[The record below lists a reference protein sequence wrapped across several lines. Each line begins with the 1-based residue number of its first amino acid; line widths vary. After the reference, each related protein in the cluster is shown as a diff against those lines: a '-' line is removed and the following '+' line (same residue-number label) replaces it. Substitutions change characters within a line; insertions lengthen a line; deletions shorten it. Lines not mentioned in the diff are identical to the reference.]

1 MRPLFVSLIVL
12 GVSVC
17 ALAGYDYTISS
28 GYSDDIILKNSQTL
42 LMTGGGV
49 YEITAKDFSAIEI
62 NNTAPFAI
70 ATGGI
75 ANLIMGDNSKLAFSG
90 GDVYRLNIGGFATAT
105 LSGGQ
110 IYKIYSYQST
120 AIPNYMQHIE
130 IICKDYSFNSMTNK
144 LTGTWADNT
153 TFNIQLVNQIGYSPV
168 IDNIKF
174 TIIPEPAT
182 LLLLGLG
189 GVLLRRRQ

>member
-1 MRPLFVSLIVL
+1 MRSLFVSLFMFGMGISAF
-12 GVSVC
+12 G
-17 ALAGYDYTISS
+17 GYDYTISG

-49 YEITAKDFSAIEI
+49 YEITAKDFSVIEI

-75 ANLIMGDNSKLAFSG
+75 ANLIMGDNSKLVFSG
-90 GDVYRLNIGGFATAT
+90 GDVYRLNIGGFATAA

-110 IYKIYSYQST
+110 INKIYSYQST
-120 AIPNYMQHIE
+120 TIPNYMQHIE
-130 IICKDYSFNSMTNK
+130 IICKDYSFNSTTNK

-153 TFNIQLVNQIGYSPV
+153 TFNVQLINQTGYSPV

>member
-1 MRPLFVSLIVL
+1 MRSLFVSLIVL

-28 GYSDDIILKNSQTL
+28 GYSDDIVLKNSQTL
-42 LMTGGGV
+42 LMTGGGL
-49 YEITAKDFSAIEI
+49 YRLTAGGSSIVTIK
-62 NNTAPFAI
+62 NTAPLAI
-70 ATGGI
+70 GMGGVVD
-75 ANLIMGDNSKLAFSG
+75 LIIGDLSHLSLSG
-90 GDVYRLNIGGFATAT
+90 GYIQSLNISGFATAT

-110 IYKIYSYQST
+110 INKIYSYQST
-120 AIPNYMQHIE
+120 TVPNYMQHIE
-130 IICKDYSFNSMTNK
+130 IICKDYSFNSTTSK

-153 TFNIQLVNQIGYSPV
+153 TFHIQLVNQSGYSPV

>member
-1 MRPLFVSLIVL
+1 MRSLFVGLIVL
-12 GVSVC
+12 GASVS
-17 ALAGYDYTISS
+17 ALAGYDYIVSS
-28 GYSDDIILKNSQTL
+28 GDKGSLTLENSDTVLR
-42 LMTGGGV
+42 TGGGV
-49 YEITAKDFSAIEI
+49 NNITAGGFSVLEI
-62 NNTAPFAI
+62 KNTTPY
-70 ATGGI
+70 TP
-75 ANLIMGDNSKLAFSG
+75 FSG
-90 GDVYRLNIGGFATAT
+90 GVGTLDLGASSKLTLSGGQINTFTIGGFATAA

-110 IYKIYSYQST
+110 INKIYSYQST
-120 AIPNYMQHIE
+120 TIPNYMQHIE

>member
-1 MRPLFVSLIVL
+1 MRSLFVSLIVL
-12 GVSVC
+12 GLSVS
-17 ALAGYDYTISS
+17 ALAGYDYTISNQYI
-28 GYSDDIILKNSQTL
+28 GTLIMENSETL

-49 YEITAKDFSAIEI
+49 NSLTAKDFSFLEI
-62 NNTAPFAI
+62 KNTYPFAVG
-70 ATGGI
+70 TGGI
-75 ANLIMGDNSKLAFSG
+75 TQLTLGNQSQLTFSG
-90 GDVYRLNIGGFATAT
+90 GHVQYLNIGGFATAT

-110 IYKIYSYQST
+110 INKIYSYQST
-120 AIPNYMQHIE
+120 TVPNYMQHIE
-130 IICKDYSFNSMTNK
+130 IICKDYSFNSTTSK

-153 TFNIQLVNQIGYSPV
+153 TFNIQLVNQTGYSPV

-182 LLLLGLG
+182 MLLLGLG